1 MGDELWFEHSP
12 LPRMIAG
19 RGSVNRLPA
28 LLREGGYLKTALITG
43 GDSYTASEFRE
54 GLEAGLRE
62 SGIEF
67 RHFQVSGEPSPGVVD
82 AVRDEC
88 SRLELD
94 SVLAIGGGSV
104 IDTGK
109 AVAAMMRH
117 VGSVRE
123 YLEGV
128 GDKKVSGRRVPLAA
142 VPSTS
147 GTGSEATKNAVIS
160 EIGLRGFKKSL
171 RHDAFIPDL
180 AILDPVVTTGC
191 PADVTA
197 AAGLDALTQ
206 LLEAYVS
213 TGSSPFTDALA
224 LDGLRRAGRALPL
237 VVRNGKD
244 LEARMQMAYAA
255 YLSGV
260 CLANAGLGVVHG
272 AASPIGALRSIP
284 HGVVCGTLLPSAT
297 ESIVSLLKKAG
308 PGSLSVL
315 RKYARAAAA
324 LTGSYDSG
332 SVESEISIDAGAA
345 ADSDAAK
352 AGEMCDRLVTLLY
365 RWVDDFDVPRLSAYG
380 FDSEDLDKVSGR
392 SSLKGTPVDLSREQI
407 KDILFRR
414 L

>member
-12 LPRMIAG
+12 LPQMIAG
-19 RGSVNRLPA
+19 RGSVYRLSG
-28 LLREGGYLKTALITG
+28 LLRDRGFMKTALITG
-43 GDSYTASEFRE
+43 GESYTASDFRE

-67 RHFQVSGEPSPGVVD
+67 RHFQVSGEPSPGAVD
-82 AVRDEC
+82 AARDEC
-88 SRLELD
+88 MRLELD
-94 SVLAIGGGSV
+94 SVLAVGGGSV

-109 AVAAMMRH
+109 AVAAMMKH
-117 VGSVRE
+117 AGSVRE

-128 GDKKVSGRRVPLAA
+128 GDKQVSGRRAPLAA

-171 RHDAFIPDL
+171 RHEGFIPDL
-180 AILDPVVTTGC
+180 AILDPVVTSGC

-213 TGSSPFTDALA
+213 TGSSPFTDTLA
-224 LDGLRRAGRALPL
+224 LDGLRRAGRALPR

-297 ESIVSLLKKAG
+297 ESIVGLLKQAG
-308 PGSLSVL
+308 PGKFSAL

-324 LTGSYDSG
+324 LTGIPSDIPDEDS
-332 SVESEISIDAGAA
+332 A
-345 ADSDAAK
+345 ADYAADAAK
-352 AGEMCDRLVTLLY
+352 AGEMCDRLVALLY

-380 FDSEDLDKVSGR
+380 FDSEDLDTVSGR
-392 SSLKGTPVDLSREQI
+392 SSLKGTPVDMSRDQI
-407 KDILFRR
+407 KEILVKR